1 LNVKDMYTT
10 DIYSTIQVSFSQK
23 YFRNL
28 FIWNKEI
35 SNKNDFLDLYKI
47 ISKFTNS
54 KWLIVGNSL
63 TDDNDNDLWVQFQK
77 QTNKKLKKHIS
88 YSSEYEIFDI
98 LKEEISLIYAIYK
111 KIKADQKD
119 LF

>member
-1 LNVKDMYTT
+1 M
-10 DIYSTIQVSFSQK
+10 
-23 YFRNL
+23 
-28 FIWNKEI
+28 
-35 SNKNDFLDLYKI
+35 
-47 ISKFTNS
+47 
-54 KWLIVGNSL
+54 
-63 TDDNDNDLWVQFQK
+63 QFQK

-119 LF
+119 LFVYYLKGRMSSFKEEIIEENY